1 MAAFVNREQELDRLH
16 KLYKSDSAKLSVV
29 YGRRRMGK
37 TALVVKSIQDRDDAV
52 YHQAAH
58 GTTEQQLDSFIADAA
73 TVFPGVNR
81 IRRDWEN
88 VLTYLAEQDAIV
100 ILDEFPYLVDENEA
114 LPSLV
119 QRLWDHNVEDTAATF
134 VLTGSA
140 IGMIHKIA
148 LDGSSPLYGRLSKRP
163 NGKLEIGPLPF
174 AAAMEFFPNYAPAEQ
189 VIAYGVFGGTPEYL
203 RAVDDTQSLQGNI
216 TETLLLRDGGLHEE
230 PEDVLYRELDEVDRY
245 FAVLKAM
252 AAGNHKRNEII
263 QAAGINANS
272 ASYYLSRL
280 RELQIIEQEYP
291 VTVDPS
297 RSRNSRY
304 RIRDQLFAFWFRFV
318 HGRSSRYEVF
328 GADAYDELVEPH
340 LPDFVSSSFER
351 LCQRAVLYEYGD
363 VYTFTEVPDRWWDTD
378 GREIDIVAP
387 TNGDTLLVG
396 EAKFQQQPMGY
407 DVLAQLEQEAPEV
420 EWSPT
425 DGDVNYEYALFSRSG
440 FASSL
445 EEAAEERDDLGL
457 FTVDDLVE
465 TLSD

>member
-1 MAAFVNREQELDRLH
+1 
-16 KLYKSDSAKLSVV
+16 
-29 YGRRRMGK
+29 
-37 TALVVKSIQDRDDAV
+37 
-52 YHQAAH
+52 
-58 GTTEQQLDSFIADAA
+58 
-73 TVFPGVNR
+73 
-81 IRRDWEN
+81 
-88 VLTYLAEQDAIV
+88 
-100 ILDEFPYLVDENEA
+100 
-114 LPSLV
+114 
-119 QRLWDHNVEDTAATF
+119 
-134 VLTGSA
+134 
-140 IGMIHKIA
+140 
-148 LDGSSPLYGRLSKRP
+148 
-163 NGKLEIGPLPF
+163 
-174 AAAMEFFPNYAPAEQ
+174 MEFFPNYAPTEQ

-252 AAGNHKRNEII
+252 AEGNHKRNEII

-304 RIRDQLFAFWFRFV
+304 RVRDQLFAFWFRFV

-363 VYTFTEVPDRWWDTD
+363 VYAFTESPGRWWDTD
-378 GREIDIVAP
+378 GREIDVVAP

-407 DVLAQLEQEAPEV
+407 DVLARLEQEAPEV
-420 EWSPT
+420 KWSPT

-440 FASSL
+440 FAPSV
-445 EEAAEERDDLGL
+445 EEAAEERNDLGL
-457 FTVDDLVE
+457 FTVGDIVT
-465 TLSD
+465 TLSE